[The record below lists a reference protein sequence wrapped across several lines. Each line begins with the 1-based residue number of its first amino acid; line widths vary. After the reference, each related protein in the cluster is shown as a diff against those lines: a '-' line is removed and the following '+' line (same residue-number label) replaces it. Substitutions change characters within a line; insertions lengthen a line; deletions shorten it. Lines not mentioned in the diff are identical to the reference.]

1 MSQLSSLII
10 TLHIESSSIKGLE
23 AHRFLDNMAIR
34 RTTDHNIWTPSME
47 ILSLLNLQKIVG
59 SKALT
64 VFVSC
69 IFFFSLI
76 TFVFVN
82 ELKDSEIQHCIFLTQ
97 LFLDNQWYR
106 KVIIYNER
114 HVKSEENITIK
125 KNWKNQIWQ
134 PTTWKSLKDQKD
146 HIDLK

>member
-1 MSQLSSLII
+1 
-10 TLHIESSSIKGLE
+10 
-23 AHRFLDNMAIR
+23 
-34 RTTDHNIWTPSME
+34 ME

-76 TFVFVN
+76 TFLFVN

-114 HVKSEENITIK
+114 HVKSEENIKLLKKTERIK
-125 KNWKNQIWQ
+125 YGSQ
-134 PTTWKSLKDQKD
+134 
-146 HIDLK
+146 